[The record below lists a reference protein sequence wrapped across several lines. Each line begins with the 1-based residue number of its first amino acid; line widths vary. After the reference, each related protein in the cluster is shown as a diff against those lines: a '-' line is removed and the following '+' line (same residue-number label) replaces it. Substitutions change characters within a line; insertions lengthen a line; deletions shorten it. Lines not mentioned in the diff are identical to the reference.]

1 MNKAPQGTYASVF
14 RRFYTSNVKQF
25 RKEYSRTEDAIN
37 AQKSMLRIMSDEH
50 IYDTR
55 ITRRRNVLYLEKEK
69 GLDYKEQIMRRFLR
83 SE

>member
-1 MNKAPQGTYASVF
+1 MQKAPHGIYTSEF
-14 RRFYTSNVKQF
+14 RRFYASNVKIY
-25 RKEYSRTEDAIN
+25 RKEYRRTKDATN
-37 AQKSMLRIMSDEH
+37 AQKSMLRIMSDKH

-83 SE
+83 VE